1 MSQFILIEIL
11 LSLTKAKRFIAEQEK
26 ENKNCSRALLTR
38 EDREEDSVVE
48 DSDSHR
54 SYDWFTISKVFLEVL
69 AYSYSIGIQ
78 QLTSTPISIYAINM
92 NM

>member
-1 MSQFILIEIL
+1 MSQFTEIL

-48 DSDSHR
+48 DSDSHMTGSLYLKYSWR
-54 SYDWFTISKVFLEVL
+54 S
-69 AYSYSIGIQ
+69 
-78 QLTSTPISIYAINM
+78 
-92 NM
+92 